1 VGAVKWAGAVTVIT
15 GASRGIGR
23 SVAIAAAE
31 RGARVGLIA
40 RTTPDLETVLKE
52 CGGRGAI
59 ATADVSDR
67 GGVQVALASLEAELG
82 PPDILVAN
90 AGLGSY
96 GTFAE
101 CDLDDVD
108 RLMKVNLLGTIYA
121 LRMVIPGMIERR
133 RGHIVVMA
141 SIAGRLGVP
150 LESIYSASKFG
161 QVGLA
166 EAVGFEVAEYGIKVS
181 TINPGPVDTDFDD
194 VRGHPYD
201 RSFPKAVPPSDVA
214 AAVIDAVEHDRP
226 QTFVPRWLGPSVVI
240 RHTLPGLY
248 RWGTQR
254 SYK

>member
-1 VGAVKWAGAVTVIT
+1 VSAVKWSGAVTVIT

-23 SVAIAAAE
+23 SVAIAAAA

-52 CGGRGAI
+52 CGGNGAV

-67 GGVQVALASLEAELG
+67 RQLETALAELKAELG

-108 RLMKVNLLGTIYA
+108 RLMQVNLLGTIYA
-121 LRMVIPGMIERR
+121 MRMVIPGMIERR

-141 SIAGRLGVP
+141 SIAGHLGVP
-150 LESIYSASKFG
+150 LESIYAASKFG

-166 EAVGFEVAEYGIKVS
+166 EAVGFEVAEYGIKIS
-181 TINPGPVDTDFDD
+181 TINPGPVDTEFDD

-201 RSFPKAVPPSDVA
+201 RSFPKAVAPDVVA
-214 AAVIDAVEHDRP
+214 GAVIDAVERDRP
-226 QTFVPRWLGPSVVI
+226 ERFVPRWLGPSVVI
-240 RHTLPGLY
+240 RHTLPGLF